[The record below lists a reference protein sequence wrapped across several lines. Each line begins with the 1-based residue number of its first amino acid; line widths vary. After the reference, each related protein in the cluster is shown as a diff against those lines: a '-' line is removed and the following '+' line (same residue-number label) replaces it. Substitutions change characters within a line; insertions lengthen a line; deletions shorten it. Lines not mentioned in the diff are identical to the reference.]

1 MNRRV
6 LLWLLLIGFI
16 WVVVTRLT
24 EIQTLAQTLAKGSWH
39 WVLVAAVLQV
49 LYFVAMTASYQA
61 AFSTV
66 EVRGRLF
73 ELLPVTFAALF
84 VNVVAPSGN
93 VSGMALWADDAAR
106 RGESPARTMA
116 GTLLQL
122 IIDFLAFALVLSIGM
137 FYLFQY
143 HDLEVYQI
151 VAALI
156 LLLMTLALSGVLA
169 LGLWQPQLLRRLL
182 LWLKNTANRLAKLLK
197 RADFFDDEWVE
208 RNAKE
213 YTDASAAIARYPGR
227 LARTLGIMVIVHIV
241 DLASLYVLF
250 LAFHYPIHIGA
261 LVAGYAMGILFWI
274 VSPTPQGIGVVEG
287 VMTLV
292 FTSLGVPA
300 AVAATVTLAFR
311 GLTFWLPLLIG
322 FIILRWVRTFGVEE
336 RSLSETWNVRIVAIM
351 TAVMG
356 VINVLSAVTPAL
368 AERLLI
374 LEQYSP
380 LSVRQGGRLTA
391 ALSGFALIL
400 MAGGLWRRK
409 HVAWLATLGI
419 LVVSAIS
426 HLIKGLDYEEAL
438 LAGILIAWLV
448 YFRDYFHA
456 RSDRPAVQQGLRVLG
471 LAFIFTLGYGILGFF
486 LLDRHYSVHFG
497 FGAALRQTIV
507 MFTQFYDP
515 GLEPLTGFGRYFA
528 DSIYAVGLI
537 TFTYAAWMLL
547 RPVFVRDPATPAERS
562 RAAGI
567 VQQYG
572 RSSLARMTLFDDKAY
587 FFSPGGSF
595 LAYTVKGRVA
605 VALGDPIGPAEDL
618 AATINGFRELCGLND
633 WQPAFYQTL
642 PETLAVYLAAGFEA
656 LHIGHDAIVD
666 VQQFSLEGGK
676 NKNFRI
682 AYNHM
687 VKLGYQVKF
696 HQPPIPDPIM
706 LELREISDEWLTM
719 MHGTEKRFSL
729 GWFEDGY
736 IRNSQIAAV
745 HDPQGWVTAFANLL
759 PEYQRDEFAVDLMRR
774 RREVEAGT
782 MDFLFVS
789 LFKWARERGCGTFN
803 LGLSALSGV
812 GDRPSDPA
820 TERMLHFVYEHI
832 DTFYNFKGLHEF
844 KNKFHPEWS
853 PRYLIYPNAA
863 SLPAVW
869 IAVVQANSGTSDLA
883 ELILSRT
890 HRKGL
895 IQSSL
900 AGRPAAQ

>member
-1 MNRRV
+1 MNRRA

-16 WVVVTRLT
+16 WVVITRLT
-24 EIQTLAQTLAKGSWH
+24 EIQELAKTLAQGLWG
-39 WVLVAAVLQV
+39 WVLVAALLQV
-49 LYFVAMTASYQA
+49 LYYVVMTASYQA
-61 AFSTV
+61 AFWTV

-122 IIDFLAFALVLSIGM
+122 IIDFVAFTLVLTIGM
-137 FYLFQY
+137 VYLFLE
-143 HDLEVYQI
+143 HDLKVYQI
-151 VAALI
+151 VGAII
-156 LLLMTLALSGVLA
+156 LFLLTLALSSVLA
-169 LGLWQPQLLRRLL
+169 LGLWQPELLRRLL
-182 LWLKNTANRLAKLLK
+182 LWLKTVANKLAKRLK

-208 RNAKE
+208 RNAAE

-227 LARTLGIMVIVHIV
+227 LARTLGITIVAHVV

-250 LAFHYPIHIGA
+250 LAFQHPIQIWA

-300 AVAATVTLAFR
+300 AVATTVTLAFR

-336 RSLSETWNVRIVAIM
+336 RSLSESWNVRIVAIM
-351 TAVMG
+351 TAAMG

-380 LSVRQGGRLTA
+380 LYVRHGGRLTA
-391 ALSGFALIL
+391 ALAGFALIL

-419 LVVSAIS
+419 LIVSAFS
-426 HLIKGLDYEEAL
+426 HLMKGLDYEEAF
-438 LAGILIAWLV
+438 LASILVAWLI
-448 YFRDYFHA
+448 YFRHYFHA
-456 RSDRPAVQQGLRVLG
+456 RSDRPSVQQGIRVLG
-471 LAFIFTLGYGILGFF
+471 MAFIFTLGYGILGFF
-486 LLDRHYSVHFG
+486 LLDRHYSVNFG
-497 FGAALRQTIV
+497 FEAALRQTVV

-515 GLEPLTGFGRYFA
+515 GLVPLTGFGRYFA
-528 DSIYAVGLI
+528 GSIYAVGLI
-537 TFTYAAWMLL
+537 TLTYAAVMLL
-547 RPVFVRDPATPAERS
+547 RPVFVRDLATLEQ
-562 RAAGI
+562 RAQAAKI

-572 RSSLARMTLFDDKAY
+572 HSSLARMTLFDDKAY
-587 FFSPGGSF
+587 FFSPGGSY
-595 LAYTVKGRVA
+595 LAYSVKGRVA
-605 VALGDPIGPAEDL
+605 VSLGDPIGPAEDL
-618 AATINGFRELCGLND
+618 PATINGFRELCSEND
-633 WQPAFYQTL
+633 WEPAFYQTP
-642 PETLAVYLAAGFEA
+642 PETLAAYQVAGFES
-656 LHIGHDAIVD
+656 LNIGCDAIVNL
-666 VQQFSLEGGK
+666 QEFSLEGRA

-682 AYNHM
+682 GYNHM
-687 VKLGYQVKF
+687 IKLGYRVKV
-696 HQPPIPDPIM
+696 HEPPIPEPI
-706 LELREISDEWLTM
+706 LVELREISDEWLTT

-729 GWFEDGY
+729 GWFDDDY
-736 IRNSQIAAV
+736 IRNSQIPAV
-745 HDPQGWVTAFANLL
+745 HDPQGWITAFANIL
-759 PEYQRDEFAVDLMRR
+759 PEYRRDELAVDLMRR
-774 RREVEAGT
+774 RREVEPGT

-789 LFKWARERGCGTFN
+789 LFQWAREQGCNTFN

-812 GDRPSDPA
+812 GEHPSDPA
-820 TERMLHFVYEHI
+820 TERVLHFVYEHVNQ
-832 DTFYNFKGLHEF
+832 FYNFKGLHEF

-853 PRYLIYPNAA
+853 PRYLIYPNPA
-863 SLPAVW
+863 SLPAIWV
-869 IAVVQANSGTSDLA
+869 AVVEANSGTS
-883 ELILSRT
+883 
-890 HRKGL
+890 
-895 IQSSL
+895 SL
-900 AGRPAAQ
+900 MGGVFKKHG

>member
-6 LLWLLLIGFI
+6 LLWILLIGFI
-16 WVVVTRLT
+16 WVVVTRVT
-24 EIQTLAQTLAKGSWH
+24 EIQALAQTLAQGLWE
-39 WVLVAAVLQV
+39 WVLVAAALQV
-49 LYFVAMTASYQA
+49 LYFVVMTASYQA
-61 AFSTV
+61 AFWTV

-106 RGESPARTMA
+106 RGESAARTMA

-122 IIDFLAFALVLSIGM
+122 IIDFVAFTLVLTIGM
-137 FYLFQY
+137 IYLFLE
-143 HDLEVYQI
+143 HDLKVYQI
-151 VAALI
+151 VGAII
-156 LLLMTLALSGVLA
+156 LFLLTLALSSVLA
-169 LGLWQPQLLRRLL
+169 LGLWQPELLRRLL
-182 LWLKNTANRLAKLLK
+182 LWLKTVANKLAKSLK
-197 RADFFDDEWVE
+197 RADFLDDDWVE
-208 RNAKE
+208 RNAAE

-227 LARTLGIMVIVHIV
+227 LARTLGITIVAHIV

-250 LAFHYPIHIGA
+250 LAFHYPIQIWA

-336 RSLSETWNVRIVAIM
+336 RSLSESWNVRIVAIM
-351 TAVMG
+351 TAAMG

-368 AERLLI
+368 AERLLV

-380 LSVRQGGRLTA
+380 LSVRHGGRLTA
-391 ALSGFALIL
+391 ALAGFGLIL

-409 HVAWLATLGI
+409 HVAWLATLVI
-419 LVVSAIS
+419 LFISAIS

-438 LAGILIAWLV
+438 LAGILGAWLI
-448 YFRDYFHA
+448 YFRHYFHA
-456 RSDRPAVQQGLRVLG
+456 RSDRPSVQQGLRVLG
-471 LAFIFTLGYGILGFF
+471 LAFVFTLGYGILGFF
-486 LLDRHYSVHFG
+486 LLDRHYSVNFG
-497 FGAALRQTIV
+497 FAAALRQTVV

-515 GLEPLTGFGRYFA
+515 GLVPLTGFGRYFA
-528 DSIYAVGLI
+528 GSIYAVGLI
-537 TFTYAAWMLL
+537 TFTYAAVMLL
-547 RPVFVRDPATPAERS
+547 RPVFVRDLSTPEQRA
-562 RAAGI
+562 RAAEI

-572 RSSLARMTLFDDKAY
+572 HTTLARMTLFDDKAY
-587 FFSPGGSF
+587 FFSPGGSY
-595 LAYTVKGRVA
+595 LAYAVKGRVA
-605 VALGDPIGPAEDL
+605 VTLGDPIGPHDDA
-618 AATINGFRELCGLND
+618 AATINGFREYCSQND
-633 WQPAFYQTL
+633 WEPVFYQTQ
-642 PETLAVYLAAGFEA
+642 PETLAAYQKAGFET
-656 LHIGHDAIVD
+656 LKIGYEGIVN
-666 VQQFSLEGGK
+666 VQKFSLEGGA

-682 AYNHM
+682 GYNHM
-687 VKLGYQVKF
+687 LKLGYRVKF

-729 GWFEDGY
+729 GWFNDDY
-736 IRNSQIAAV
+736 ICNSQIAAV
-745 HDPQGWVTAFANLL
+745 HDPQGWITAFANTI
-759 PEYQRDEFAVDLMRR
+759 PEYQLDELAVDLMRR
-774 RREVEAGT
+774 RREVESGT

-789 LFKWARERGCGTFN
+789 LFQWAREQGCTTFN

-812 GDRPSDPA
+812 GEHPTDPA
-820 TERMLHFVYEHI
+820 TERILHFIYEHV
-832 DTFYNFKGLHEF
+832 DQYYNFKGLHEF

-863 SLPAVW
+863 SLPAAW
-869 IAVVQANSGTSDLA
+869 MAVVQANSGTSNLVG
-883 ELILSRT
+883 EVFK
-890 HRKGL
+890 RKG
-895 IQSSL
+895 
-900 AGRPAAQ
+900 

>member
-1 MNRRV
+1 MNRRA

-24 EIQTLAQTLAKGSWH
+24 EIQNLAETLAKGLWG
-39 WVLVAAVLQV
+39 WVLVAAILQV
-49 LYFVAMTASYQA
+49 LYFVVMTASYQA
-61 AFSTV
+61 AFWTV

-122 IIDFLAFALVLSIGM
+122 IIDFVSFTLVLAIGM
-137 FYLFQY
+137 VHLFLQ

-156 LLLMTLALSGVLA
+156 LFLMTLALSSVLA
-169 LGLWQPQLLRRLL
+169 LGLWQPELLRRLL
-182 LWLKNTANRLAKLLK
+182 LWLKTAANKLAKRLK

-208 RNAKE
+208 RNATE
-213 YTDASAAIARYPGR
+213 YTDASAAIARYPKR
-227 LARTLGIMVIVHIV
+227 LARAMGIMMVAHIV

-250 LAFHYPIHIGA
+250 LAFQYPIPIGA

-287 VMTLV
+287 VMALV

-336 RSLSETWNVRIVAIM
+336 RSLSESWNVRIVAIM
-351 TAVMG
+351 TAAMG

-380 LSVRQGGRLTA
+380 LFVRHGGRLTA
-391 ALSGFALIL
+391 ALAGFALIV

-409 HVAWLATLGI
+409 HIAWLGTLTI
-419 LVVSAIS
+419 LIISAFS
-426 HLIKGLDYEEAL
+426 HLVKGLDYEEAL
-438 LAGILIAWLV
+438 LASILIAWLI
-448 YFRDYFHA
+448 YFRHYFHA
-456 RSDRPAVQQGLRVLG
+456 RSDRPSVQQGLRVLV
-471 LAFIFTLGYGILGFF
+471 LAFVFTLGYGILGFF
-486 LLDRHYSVHFG
+486 LLDRHYSVNFG
-497 FGAALRQTIV
+497 FTAALRQTVV

-515 GLEPLTGFGRYFA
+515 GLVPLTGFGRYFA
-528 DSIYAVGLI
+528 ASIYAVGLI
-537 TFTYAAWMLL
+537 TFAYAAVMLL
-547 RPVFVRDPATPAERS
+547 RPVFVRDPSTLEQRRHAAE
-562 RAAGI
+562 I
-567 VQQYG
+567 VQRYG
-572 RSSLARMTLFDDKAY
+572 HSSLARMTLFDDKAY
-587 FFSPGGSF
+587 FFSPGGSY
-595 LAYTVKGRVA
+595 LAYAVKGRVA
-605 VALGDPIGPAEDL
+605 ISLGDPIGPAEDL
-618 AATINGFRELCGLND
+618 AATIAGFGARCSEND

-642 PETLAVYLAAGFEA
+642 PETLAAYRTAGFEA
-656 LHIGHDAIVD
+656 LNIGCEAIVNLPE
-666 VQQFSLEGGK
+666 FSLDGRA

-682 AYNHM
+682 GYNHM
-687 VKLGYQVKF
+687 IKLGYRVKV
-696 HQPPIPDPIM
+696 HVPPIPEPI
-706 LELREISDEWLTM
+706 LVELREISDEWLTT

-729 GWFEDGY
+729 GWFDDDY

-745 HDPQGWVTAFANLL
+745 HDPQGWITAFANIL
-759 PEYQRDEFAVDLMRR
+759 PEYRLNEVAVDLMRR
-774 RREVEAGT
+774 RREVEPGT

-789 LFKWARERGCGTFN
+789 LFQWAREGGCATFN

-812 GDRPSDPA
+812 GENPNDPA
-820 TERMLHFVYEHI
+820 TERVLHFVYEHV
-832 DTFYNFKGLHEF
+832 DQFYNFKGLHEF
-844 KNKFHPEWS
+844 KNKFHPDWS
-853 PRYLIYPNAA
+853 PRYLIYPSPA

-869 IAVVQANSGTSDLA
+869 MAVVQANSGT
-883 ELILSRT
+883 
-890 HRKGL
+890 G
-895 IQSSL
+895 SL
-900 AGRPAAQ
+900 VGEVLKKHG